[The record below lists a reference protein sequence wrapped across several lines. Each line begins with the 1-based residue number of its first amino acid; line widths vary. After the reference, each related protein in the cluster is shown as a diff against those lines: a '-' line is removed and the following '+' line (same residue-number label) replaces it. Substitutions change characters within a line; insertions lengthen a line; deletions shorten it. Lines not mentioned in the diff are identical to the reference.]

1 MPRVIIATIAVH
13 MIATNR
19 ILVGRLIVVDSL
31 A

>member
-13 MIATNR
+13 MIAANR
-19 ILVGRLIVVDSL
+19 ILVGRLIVDSF